1 MKSYIKAI
9 IIFNK
14 NGEKRVVPLEQ
25 GVNII
30 TGESKT
36 GKSALV
42 EIIDYCLC
50 STRCTIPKG
59 KINRLSY
66 LYTLVMAI
74 DDNTYVIARYN
85 WDDGA
90 KCIFLKKQRA
100 LNLKIWS

>member
-1 MKSYIKAI
+1 MAKMCILSRSGVFKNHRRSPILLFGSGCEMKSYIKEI

-14 NGEKRVVPLEQ
+14 SGEKRTVPLKQ

-59 KINRLSY
+59 KITDFSN
-66 LYTLVMAI
+66 LYVLMK
-74 DDNTYVIARYN
+74 YFK
-85 WDDGA
+85 G
-90 KCIFLKKQRA
+90 L
-100 LNLKIWS
+100 

>member
-14 NGEKRVVPLEQ
+14 KGEKRVVPLKQ

-59 KINRLSY
+59 KITDFSYLKNLNRLMFTITMIPSFK
-66 LYTLVMAI
+66 VI
-74 DDNTYVIARYN
+74 FPRNTHI
-85 WDDGA
+85 
-90 KCIFLKKQRA
+90 LKQ
-100 LNLKIWS
+100 NG